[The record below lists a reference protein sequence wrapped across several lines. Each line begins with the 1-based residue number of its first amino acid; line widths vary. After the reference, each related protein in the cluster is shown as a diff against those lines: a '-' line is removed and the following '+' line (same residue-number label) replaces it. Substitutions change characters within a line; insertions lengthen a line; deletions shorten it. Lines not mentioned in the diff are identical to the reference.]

1 MNKHLFT
8 LFFATLQI
16 AAIGCGSSSQSK
28 GDTNGVKD
36 AEALTAATFKTKIL
50 DATNSVA
57 LVDFWATWCGPC
69 QMIAPAVE
77 SVAEKYKGKALVGKV
92 DVDQENALAQKY
104 EIRSLPCL
112 IVFKN
117 GKPVGRVEGLVD
129 ENEIS
134 KMIEKHL

>member
-1 MNKHLFT
+1 MKKFITPILT
-8 LFFATLQI
+8 VITI
-16 AAIGCGSSSQSK
+16 AAFLGCGSPAQSK

-36 AEALTAATFKTKIL
+36 AEALTAATFKAKVL
-50 DATNSVA
+50 DTTNSVA

-92 DVDQENALAQKY
+92 DVDQEGALAQKY
-104 EIRSLPCL
+104 EIRGIPCL

-117 GKPVGRVEGLVD
+117 GKPVDKIEGLVP
-129 ENEIS
+129 EAEIS
-134 KMIEKHL
+134 KMLEKHL